1 MDGWRGR
8 FAEILGDFLGMFF
21 CWCHFEMEEDQWVYE
36 DDVLS
41 LRDDLMIFD
50 GCVESIEIWCC
61 SAKISYNTS
70 SLGFKWLNLSN
81 SPSTV
86 LWKVPLIKS
95 IPKTQVLAQ
104 PKNVICLR
112 KHPRTYL
119 SNPNFAHLK
128 TFRSIFFIMPRFSTS
143 SFHLSQTHSQIA
155 CHGRFYSSAWV
166 IDQRCAET
174 WINFRN
180 NPLLYSYGYKLPSK
194 SICMDTNSQI
204 SIITYN
210 ICIHMGRK

>member
-1 MDGWRGR
+1 MDIPHSTIRIDESRNNAVSIASILKLQSFTKMLQR
-8 FAEILGDFLGMFF
+8 FLKLFNGDTPLMATRNPAIKPVEVGSLPHYLQGFIHPVRWLVGFLPSTNNSMLKEILYGWMGGGEGLLKFWVFF

-36 DDVLS
+36 DDILS

-95 IPKTQVLAQ
+95 IPKNSSLG
-104 PKNVICLR
+104 
-112 KHPRTYL
+112 
-119 SNPNFAHLK
+119 
-128 TFRSIFFIMPRFSTS
+128 STKK
-143 SFHLSQTHSQIA
+143 
-155 CHGRFYSSAWV
+155 C
-166 IDQRCAET
+166 D
-174 WINFRN
+174 
-180 NPLLYSYGYKLPSK
+180 LP
-194 SICMDTNSQI
+194 
-204 SIITYN
+204 
-210 ICIHMGRK
+210 